1 MWGMEPK
8 TFKKLFRGH
17 RLKIAEA
24 WNKLSDKDLEAV
36 DGDLERFLARA
47 AEVYKIPKEVLLKEL
62 DQVQKNI
69 EEGIQEDFGWRLNP
83 EE

>member
-1 MWGMEPK
+1 MDSK
-8 TFKKLFRGH
+8 TFEKLFEEH
-17 RLKIAEA
+17 RVKIAEA

-36 DGDLERFLARA
+36 NGDLEKFLARA
-47 AEVYKIPKEVLLKEL
+47 AAVYKIPKEVVLKEL
-62 DQVQKNI
+62 DRVQKNI